1 MNQIGDTVNLMVAP
15 APSGSVIYSYVWD
28 FWDGSSAAT
37 DKPFIAKVINIS
49 GQPGTDELHYT
60 VKPVAVDG
68 QSVTLNGTITSNA
81 SPTFLPGVS
90 VSNNDAYFAYSTT
103 LRVQTYNVDAD
114 PYYYAWYSGTSYLGA
129 GTSIP
134 IGNVSG
140 TWIGNGQTIIQN
152 YPATQNQIT
161 AIIAN
166 PQIITVYVV
175 DVRGGTSSVSF
186 GLTGEPNPPPDASLT
201 AGVGAIT
208 FDSTTPPIARIGVG
222 QTVDFTVYVAPLPDH
237 TVSFLWTFSGSNGW
251 TMPPVTTA
259 GVTTVLPNGGWQ
271 NTVNRD
277 IDSEVVFSGTSK
289 VSTAEVR
296 VTAVNTLN
304 GEISHADAQ
313 FSVTLIANS
322 PPSSVTIQRKVNGVP
337 ISGLGP
343 VVAGQNIEFSAAG
356 TDPNGDF
363 MTYFWR
369 FNQPFVPALLNLW
382 GPKVVVDTG
391 SYSGQVV
398 QGQIWVYDRLGAQLT
413 QLLPLTNVT

>member
-28 FWDGSSAAT
+28 FWDGSTTAT
-37 DKPFIAKVINIS
+37 DKPFVAKVVNIS
-49 GQPGTDELHYT
+49 GEPGTDELHYT
-60 VKPVAVDG
+60 VRPVAVDG
-68 QSVTLNGTITSNA
+68 QSVTLNGTITANA
-81 SPTFLPGVS
+81 APTFLPGAS
-90 VSNNDAYFAYSTT
+90 VSNNDAYFAYATT
-103 LRVQTYNVDAD
+103 LKVQTFITDAD

-140 TWIGNGQTIIQN
+140 TWIGNGKTVIQN

-166 PQIITVYVV
+166 PQIITCYVV
-175 DVRGGTSSVSF
+175 DTRAGTNSVSF
-186 GLTGEPNPPPDASLT
+186 GLNGDPNPPPDASLT

-222 QTVDFTVYVAPLPDH
+222 QTVNFTVYVAPMPDH

-251 TMPPVTTA
+251 TMPPVTTP

-271 NTVNRD
+271 NTVNRN

-343 VVAGQNIEFSAAG
+343 VTHGQNIEFSAAG
-356 TDPNGDF
+356 TDPNGDY

-391 SYSGQVV
+391 SYAGNVV